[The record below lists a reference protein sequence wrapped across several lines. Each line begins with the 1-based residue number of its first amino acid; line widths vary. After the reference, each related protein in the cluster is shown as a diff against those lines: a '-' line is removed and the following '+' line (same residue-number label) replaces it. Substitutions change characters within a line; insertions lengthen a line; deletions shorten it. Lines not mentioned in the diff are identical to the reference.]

1 MLELLL
7 VGAISYSLGIVL
19 NKFVYTQNSSV
30 NKKQIPIILAFL
42 ITLIAPSLYFGSELI
57 ADNSTIFNQ
66 IIRLAF
72 LAGFAMYLA
81 VFKSNFFSKKP
92 KEMPVKN
99 NDEDF
104 ITVTVTDKQKLG
116 SFVLDSATQLAL
128 INLHKEKIPSDMRFL
143 AENLSDNEAEDL
155 ARRVLRELQDEYGA
169 IDIKLMA
176 TNTALDESTNN
187 DERQV
192 LANVLQRF
200 IQARSNFEE
209 LASSMGIPIDII
221 NGSLG
226 VAHNSTKIRVRKDS
240 VNL

>member
-1 MLELLL
+1 MLEFLL
-7 VGAISYSLGIVL
+7 VGAISYSLGIIL

-30 NKKQIPIILAFL
+30 NKKQVPIILVFL
-42 ITLIAPSLYFGSELI
+42 ITLIAPSLYFGLEVI

-92 KEMPVKN
+92 KKIPVKN
-99 NDEDF
+99 SDEDF

-116 SFVLDSATQLAL
+116 SFVLDNTAKTAL
-128 INLHKEKIPSDMRFL
+128 INLHKEKMPSDMRFL
-143 AENLSDNEAEDL
+143 AENLSDSEAEDL

-176 TNTALDESTNN
+176 TNRALDESTSN

-240 VNL
+240 VSL

>member
-1 MLELLL
+1 MLVFLLA
-7 VGAISYSLGIVL
+7 GAISYSLGIIL
-19 NKFVYTQNSSV
+19 NKLVYTQKSSV
-30 NKKQIPIILAFL
+30 NAKQVPIILVIL
-42 ITLIAPSLYFGSELI
+42 IALIAPSLYYGLEVI
-57 ADNSTIFNQ
+57 AENRAVFNE
-66 IIRLAF
+66 IVRVAF
-72 LAGFAMYLA
+72 SAGLAMYLA
-81 VFKSNFFSKKP
+81 LFKSKSFSKKP
-92 KEMPVKN
+92 KEIPVKN
-99 NDEDF
+99 KDEDF

-116 SFVLDSATQLAL
+116 SFVLDSAAKLAL
-128 INLHKEKIPSDMRFL
+128 INLHKEKMPSDMRFL

-176 TNTALDESTNN
+176 TNTALDESTSN

-209 LASSMGIPIDII
+209 LASSMGIPIDIL